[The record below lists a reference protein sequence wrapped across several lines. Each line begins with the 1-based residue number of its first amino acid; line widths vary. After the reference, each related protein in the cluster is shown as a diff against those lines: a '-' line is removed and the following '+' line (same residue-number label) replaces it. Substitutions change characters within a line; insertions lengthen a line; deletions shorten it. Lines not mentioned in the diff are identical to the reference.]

1 MTWALSLGML
11 ARTLTESSPE
21 LTSRLWTGL
30 PVSGGLAHGVV
41 HVLKDHFD
49 EPEPETIRPEQA
61 DGEMV
66 RLRKALDT
74 TRVEIEALQRQMIED
89 GGGEEADIFDAHLLI
104 LDDESL
110 LKQVERR
117 VRVEWLNVDFA
128 YYQLMLKH
136 INALRGKSDPYLRER
151 FLDIKDVTHRV
162 MRHLRG
168 EMLETPMFDH
178 PVIVVARDL
187 TPSDTVQLDRSMVLG
202 FAVETGSTVSHAAI
216 IARSMDVPAVVR
228 LTGISEHL
236 HSGDRVLLDGDNGLL
251 ILNPSE
257 ETLSELLVR
266 EAAAE
271 VREDALH
278 ERRHE
283 PALTLDGQAVL
294 LGVNAEFL
302 EELPVVKD
310 SGADEVGLF
319 RTEFLHLAD
328 PEASEDFLADAYRQV
343 IRAVAPNLV
352 IFRTLDLGGDKVEES
367 YLQNPEPNPFLGWR
381 GIRLSLGKIDLFKR
395 QLRALLRA
403 GAGEKVGIMFP
414 MVTMVSEV
422 LDAKALLHEC
432 QDELSAE
439 GHQLPEQVL
448 IGAMIEVPAAA
459 LIARGLAGQVDF
471 FSLGTND
478 LVQYTLAVD
487 RLNERVA
494 DLYQPTHPA
503 VLQLIEMTVLAGK
516 ERGIRVG
523 MCGEMAADIALTPLL
538 LGLGLRELSVSAGQV
553 ARVKEAIRRLDSVAC
568 SQLWSETLPLPTAHE
583 ILQRS
588 RELAERC
595 YPDLFE

>member
-1 MTWALSLGML
+1 MV
-11 ARTLTESSPE
+11 ARILTESPLE

-49 EPEPETIRPEQA
+49 EPEPETIKPEQGDA
-61 DGEMV
+61 EMR
-66 RLRKALDT
+66 RLHRALDT

-89 GGGEEADIFDAHLLI
+89 GGGAEADIFDAHLLI

-117 VRVEWLNVDFA
+117 VRVEWLNVDYA

-202 FAVETGSTVSHAAI
+202 FAVETGSAVSHAAI
-216 IARSMDVPAVVR
+216 IARSMGVPAVVR

-236 HSGDRVLLDGDNGLL
+236 HSGDRVLLDGDNGLM

-257 ETLSELLVR
+257 ETLSDLLVR

-278 ERRHE
+278 EQRHE
-283 PALTLDGQAVL
+283 PAITRDGQVVL

-302 EELPVVKD
+302 EELSVVKD

-328 PEASEDFLADAYRQV
+328 PDASEDSLTDAYRQV
-343 IRAVAPNLV
+343 VQAVAPNLV

-381 GIRLSLGKIDLFKR
+381 GIRLSLGKVDLFKR

-403 GAGEKVGIMFP
+403 GAGQRLGIMFP

-422 LDAKALLHEC
+422 VDAKALLDEC
-432 QDELSAE
+432 QKELVAE
-439 GHQLPEQVL
+439 GVALPDKVL
-448 IGAMIEVPAAA
+448 IGAMIEVPGAA
-459 LIARGLAGQVDF
+459 LVAKGIGKQVDF

-487 RLNERVA
+487 RLNERVS

-503 VLQLIEMTVLAGK
+503 VLRLIEMTVDAGGDC
-516 ERGIRVG
+516 GIRVG
-523 MCGEMAADIALTPLL
+523 MCGEMAADIVLTPLL

-553 ARVKEAIRRLDSVAC
+553 ARVKEAVRRLNAGEC
-568 SQLWSETLPLPTAHE
+568 KQLWLEAQEMADAQS
-583 ILQRS
+583 ILQQS
-588 RELAERC
+588 RLLAMRC

>member
-1 MTWALSLGML
+1 MV
-11 ARTLTESSPE
+11 ARILTESPLE

-49 EPEPETIRPEQA
+49 EPEPETIKPDQA
-61 DGEMV
+61 DGEMR
-66 RLRKALDT
+66 RLHRALDT

-104 LDDESL
+104 LDDVSL

-117 VRVEWLNVDFA
+117 VRVEWLNVDYA

-202 FAVETGSTVSHAAI
+202 FAVETGSAVSHAAI
-216 IARSMDVPAVVR
+216 IARSMGVPAVVR

-236 HSGDRVLLDGDNGLL
+236 HSGDRVLLDGDKGLM

-257 ETLSELLVR
+257 ETLSDLMVR

-283 PALTLDGQAVL
+283 PAITRDGLVVL

-328 PEASEDFLADAYRQV
+328 PEASEDWLTDAYRQV
-343 IRAVAPNLV
+343 VQAVAPNLV

-381 GIRLSLGKIDLFKR
+381 GIRLSLGKVDLFKR

-403 GAGEKVGIMFP
+403 GAGQRLGIMFP

-422 LDAKALLHEC
+422 VDAKALLETC
-432 QDELSAE
+432 QQELMAE
-439 GHQLPEQVL
+439 GAELPEKVL
-448 IGAMIEVPAAA
+448 IGAMIEVPGAA
-459 LIARGLAGQVDF
+459 LVARGLGKHVDF

-503 VLQLIEMTVLAGK
+503 VLRLIEMTVLAGR
-516 ERGIRVG
+516 ECGIRVG
-523 MCGEMAADIALTPLL
+523 MCGEMAADIVLTPLL

-553 ARVKEAIRRLDSVAC
+553 ARVKEAVRRLDAGECARLWQEVQQLADAQSILEQSRRVA
-568 SQLWSETLPLPTAHE
+568 
-583 ILQRS
+583 
-588 RELAERC
+588 ELC